1 LGASVTFWEAT
12 APVKLPTSR
21 CSRPGF
27 TGAGGGATPG
37 QSGISPSAPAPPR
50 GRPRSLPP
58 ILRRPGLTPTTSYSK
73 APRGLFVPPRDARI
87 FTGTSI
93 SPGPLPR
100 QRPTRC
106 SIRAGRNLP
115 DKEFRYLRTIIVIAA
130 VHQGFGS
137 GLAPLPLTVWH
148 RAGVSPHTS
157 PRGLAE
163 TCVFGKQSV
172 GPFHCARRTL
182 PVLDG
187 TRPPGPLLPKLRGQ
201 FAEFL
206 GRGSPDHLGILMPA
220 HRCRFA
226 VRACPFSLEAFRA
239 GAASRELAVPRG
251 VAFPSPLTPGQDG
264 FAGPGALRA
273 WTSIANK
280 TLALAPRVPPSVL
293 TNGHGTGLSTR
304 CPSPTLT

>member
-1 LGASVTFWEAT
+1 VAAARW
-12 APVKLPTSR
+12 
-21 CSRPGF
+21 
-27 TGAGGGATPG
+27 
-37 QSGISPSAPAPPR
+37 
-50 GRPRSLPP
+50 
-58 ILRRPGLTPTTSYSK
+58 SK
-73 APRGLFVPPRDARI
+73 APRGLFVLPQDARI

-137 GLAPLPLTVWH
+137 PREGVPLTVWH

-172 GPFHCARRTL
+172 GPIRCVPPALGPRR
-182 PVLDG
+182 PSRRG
-187 TRPPGPLLPKLRGQ
+187 EPLLPKLRGQ

-206 GRGSPDHLGILMPA
+206 GRGSPGHLRRLLRA
-220 HRCRFA
+220 YQCRFA
-226 VRACPFSLEAFRA
+226 VRAPQSSLEAFRA
-239 GAASRELAVPRG
+239 STASLHLPLACAADS
-251 VAFPSPLTPGQDG
+251 PSPLTLGAVR
-264 FAGPGALRA
+264 FAAQRRLQA
-273 WTSIANK
+273 
-280 TLALAPRVPPSVL
+280 
-293 TNGHGTGLSTR
+293 
-304 CPSPTLT
+304 